1 MSETTQQLQFL
12 TKVDLSG
19 NQLTKLRQV
28 LCRKLLDLNLENNL
42 ISDVDMRGHAKL
54 KSLNLNKNK
63 LITFK
68 GIENLTNLETLS
80 AAENGDLTQITGI

>member
-19 NQLTKLRQV
+19 NQLTKMRQI
-28 LCRKLLDLNLENNL
+28 LCRKLLVLNLDNNQIAETDL
-42 ISDVDMRGHAKL
+42 RGHSKL
-54 KSLNLNKNK
+54 KTLSLNKNK
-63 LITFK
+63 LINFK

-80 AAENGDLTQITGI
+80 AAENPELA